1 MKYVLLLFVEL
12 WVLGCKSPEITENRI
27 TRSQQILVEVKFF
40 EGQDVLSAPRIITS
54 DDEQA
59 CVQVGREITVPGQY
73 QPVEEGVT
81 LTLAARM

>member
-1 MKYVLLLFVEL
+1 MKYVLLLFMEL

-59 CVQVGREITVPGQY
+59 CVQVGREMPVPGQD
-73 QPVEEGVT
+73 
-81 LTLAARM
+81 

>member
-1 MKYVLLLFVEL
+1 MKYVLLLFMEL

-40 EGQDVLSAPRIITS
+40 ECQDVLSAPRIITS